1 MPEELLLDE
10 ALGELPDELL
20 DELLEESSELEGAR
34 LSTGRSGSRSAGLLD
49 ELDELFE
56 LDGPFEELVVL
67 SLELDGDR
75 RNTGRLPE
83 LFADA
88 LPEEWLPDE
97 WLPDELLPDELL
109 PEALLPDEAMDE
121 LLVEVS
127 EFGLGRGREVSS
139 VPRDA
144 SECSSAVPSLTRVIL
159 TAL

>member
-1 MPEELLLDE
+1 MSEELLLDE

-49 ELDELFE
+49 ELFE

-88 LPEEWLPDE
+88 LPDEPLPD
-97 WLPDELLPDELL
+97 DLLPDELL